1 MLYSIPAIADAATAG
16 LVAEARRL
24 DTEQAVHGLD
34 ALDELRV
41 HPIIAGGLEAAGFG
55 VHLEQRYPSDRSI
68 RNHSEGERCDLVL
81 TPDGRPL
88 AAPDREP
95 TLFDPPD
102 AVALS
107 DAFWLEVKVVG
118 QFTTEGPNP
127 KYSSALLSTAPRDVS
142 KLSRDRRITHAGL
155 LIVLFGS
162 DTEVVDHD
170 FDACLSRF
178 LDRRL
183 PVGIPVRRS
192 FSISAR
198 IGNGICACALLPVVE
213 R

>member
-1 MLYSIPAIADAATAG
+1 MLYSISVIADVVEATLAAEADRLEQEQSVTGLDGYDELGLHPILKAG
-16 LVAEARRL
+16 LQQ
-24 DTEQAVHGLD
+24 DGY
-34 ALDELRV
+34 
-41 HPIIAGGLEAAGFG
+41 G
-55 VHLEQRYPSDRSI
+55 VFAEQRYPSDRSI